1 MSLPLSSASASRKNL
16 TTAGEFLRHGGLIFF
31 ATLLVNVATFAFHF
45 AYSRALGVQG
55 YGALYS
61 IINVAS
67 FATVIAG
74 ILAFVVTKLVA
85 DAIAA
90 DRSVGRVSR
99 DAIVVSCLFGLA
111 VTLAT
116 SALAVPIAHFLH
128 VSGLAV
134 IMLSVFAGSQM
145 SLAAARGVAQ
155 GTQMFGALAI
165 SLTTEALVRT
175 GLAIGFIHAV
185 APVDLAVG
193 AYSVGSLIS
202 LAYTL
207 GAIGARFGFSGV
219 RRAYDLKQLLGI
231 GGGIAASSIAIA
243 ILSTVD
249 VVLVRHYFTNEQSG
263 LYGAVALVGKTL
275 FFAVSFLPMVLLPKA
290 SAAAA
295 RGTSKQLLVAAG
307 AVVLSVSGGALVIFY
322 IAPVGMLNLVAGH
335 GYASAAVYLFPY
347 GVGMA
352 ALGAANGFAA
362 YRMGL
367 NDFSYVRYAVT
378 LCLLECVA
386 IVAIHQYLGQVIAIV
401 VIASLALLIAVLMG
415 LRNATQQPPPRLQ
428 DVIVLQ
434 EELEVH

>member
-1 MSLPLSSASASRKNL
+1 M
-16 TTAGEFLRHGGLIFF
+16 RHGGLIFF
-31 ATLLVNVATFAFHF
+31 ATLVVNVATFAFHF
-45 AYSRALGVQG
+45 TYSRALGVQG

-74 ILAFVVTKLVA
+74 ILAFVVTKIVA
-85 DAIAA
+85 DAIEG
-90 DRSVGRVSR
+90 DHPVGRVSR
-99 DAIVVSCLFGLA
+99 DSIAVSCLFGLA
-111 VTLAT
+111 MTLLM
-116 SALAVPIAHFLH
+116 SALAVPISHFLH
-128 VSGLAV
+128 VDVLAV
-134 IMLSVFAGSQM
+134 IILSVFAGSQM

-165 SLTTEALVRT
+165 SLTIEALVRT
-175 GLAIGFIHAV
+175 GLAIGFVHAV

-193 AYSVGSLIS
+193 AYSLGSILS
-202 LAYTL
+202 LAYTV
-207 GAIGARFGFSGV
+207 GAIGARIGFAGV
-219 RRAYDLKQLLGI
+219 RPAYDLKHLLGT

-290 SAAAA
+290 GAAAA
-295 RGTSKQLLVAAG
+295 KGTSKQLLVAAG
-307 AVVLSVSGGALVIFY
+307 AVVFTLSGGALAIFY
-322 IAPVGMLNLVAGH
+322 MAPAGILNLVAGH
-335 GYASAAVYLFPY
+335 GYASAAVYVFPY

-367 NDFSYVRYAVT
+367 NDFSYVRYAAT

-386 IVAIHQYLGQVIAIV
+386 IIAAHQYIGQVIAIV
-401 VIASLALLIAVLMG
+401 VMASIALLIVILMG